1 MTTMLF
7 EKPTPPTISP
17 TARKLLVAVVVSIL
31 TGVGLNENATAVLVA
46 LTTGAAGAVASFIV
60 DWVRIW
66 LYAFATSTVHSD
78 FTARLARFV
87 NTALYTK
94 RGIRFTVMIVSV
106 LIGAAATG
114 AMSALTNQN
123 FNVIIGAAWTY
134 IGTQVA
140 HMLTLPNAEEQAVQK
155 EAQAVA
161 NGVISGDVGVIAGV
175 INELDPDDQNE
186 LVEYIVL
193 KSEQKSVDNKS

>member
-46 LTTGAAGAVASFIV
+46 LTTGAAGAVASFMV

-66 LYAFATSTVHSD
+66 LYAFATSTVHSG

-123 FNVIIGAAWTY
+123 FNVFIGAAWT
-134 IGTQVA
+134 
-140 HMLTLPNAEEQAVQK
+140 
-155 EAQAVA
+155 
-161 NGVISGDVGVIAGV
+161 
-175 INELDPDDQNE
+175 
-186 LVEYIVL
+186 
-193 KSEQKSVDNKS
+193 